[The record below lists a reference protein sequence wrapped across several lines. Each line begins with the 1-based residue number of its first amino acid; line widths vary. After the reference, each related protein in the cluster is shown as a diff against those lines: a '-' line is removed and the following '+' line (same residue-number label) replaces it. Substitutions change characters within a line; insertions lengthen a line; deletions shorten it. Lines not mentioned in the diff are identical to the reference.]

1 MPYAGELS
9 ALLTACFWTGSAFVF
24 ASATQRAGSF
34 QVNITRLILAAI
46 YLGVLI
52 AIAGLNTSLSA
63 HQILYLSLSGFVGLS
78 LGDTFLFK
86 AFQELGARISMLIMA
101 GSPAV
106 AALLAYFAFDET
118 ISTLGVI
125 GIFVTLAGI
134 AIVVLERRKGA
145 AESGN
150 VSALGILYAVL
161 GAVGQG
167 GGLILAKVA
176 FREGDINGFVATS
189 VRIVASLV
197 PLLPL
202 ALVTKRFHSPVRMF
216 RESRSAF
223 WYTAAGSIFGPFL
236 GISFSLIAIAHTSVG
251 VAATIMAIVPILMLP
266 LSRYFLKES
275 LSWRAVAGAFVAV
288 SGVAMLF
295 LR

>member
-1 MPYAGELS
+1 MPYSGELS

-34 QVNITRLILAAI
+34 QVNITRLIMAAV
-46 YLGVLI
+46 YLGVLVLI
-52 AIAGLNTSLSA
+52 ADLNTSLSQR
-63 HQILYLSLSGFVGLS
+63 QILYLSLSGFVGLS

-86 AFQELGARISMLIMA
+86 AFQELGARISMLVMA
-101 GSPAV
+101 SSPAV
-106 AALLAYFAFDET
+106 AALLAYLAFDET
-118 ISTLGVI
+118 ISTLGII
-125 GIFVTLAGI
+125 GMFVTLAGI
-134 AIVVLERRKGA
+134 TIVVLERRSQ
-145 AESGN
+145 SGETN
-150 VSALGILYAVL
+150 GVSPLGLLYAVL

-176 FREGDINGFVATS
+176 FREGDINGFVATT
-189 VRIVASLV
+189 VRIIASII

-202 ALVTKRFHSPVRMF
+202 ALATRRFHSPIRMY
-216 RESRSAF
+216 RESSAAF
-223 WYTAAGSIFGPFL
+223 WYTAAGSVFGPFL

-266 LSRYFLKES
+266 LSRYILKEP
-275 LSWRAVAGAFVAV
+275 LSWRAITGAFIAV
-288 SGVAMLF
+288 GGVAMLF